1 MEASGSGDHDSITVW
16 HDDGRQSSII
26 GFEDD
31 GTFDVTIETDKR
43 EVRVDLTSSMPSLS
57 ARVLWAALDVLTEG
71 QFPRLWGATVAG
83 PFQGL
88 GQGVHWTPT
97 PKRLWR
103 SFVSWMRRNAVTQHK
118 RTCRSRDCAAA
129 IEITRKKSKK

>member
-1 MEASGSGDHDSITVW
+1 MLRAIMGPGVREVEASGSGDHDSITVW

-26 GFEDD
+26 GSSID

-71 QFPRLWGATVAG
+71 QFPGCGVPRWRG
-83 PFQGL
+83 PFRGL

-103 SFVSWMRRNAVTQHK
+103 SFVCLDAAQ
-118 RTCRSRDCAAA
+118 RSYAAQA
-129 IEITRKKSKK
+129 NMPV